1 MRSAADTNLLNF
13 SNESLE
19 MLLLICVFGNDQS
32 RKAALLELKRRQAM
46 HAGSEEEDIF
56 TTNLSGIC

>member
-1 MRSAADTNLLNF
+1 MRSQIDGKPLNL

-19 MLLLICVFGNDQS
+19 MLLLICVFGNEQT

>member
-1 MRSAADTNLLNF
+1 MRSQIDGKPLNL

-19 MLLLICVFGNDQS
+19 MLLLICVFGNEQT

-46 HAGSEEEDIF
+46 HAGCDEEDIF